1 MNLAA
6 KYRPT
11 EFSEVSEQSAVVDIL
26 KKICSEK
33 ELTNR
38 NFLFIGPAGTGK
50 AQPLY
55 SKVLTP
61 KGFIT
66 MGEVE
71 VGTEVI
77 TDTGATAKVSGI
89 YPQGVRPIYEIVLED
104 GAKIRVSDEHLNL
117 VHLYSFAIEKDSHI
131 VLNTLDLLNLL
142 EHPDEYSLYIDSP
155 TNVPLPS
162 ELPAMRQIVRIEYIG
177 DEECQCIMVDH
188 PDHTYISDNYIPTHN
203 TTLGRI
209 ISRHLNNGST
219 SGVIEIDAASHS
231 GADAARDITNQA
243 RAYPVGTA
251 WKCFLIDECHSI
263 SSQGWQVLLKTLE
276 ENPAKSIFIL
286 CVDKDGLVN
295 TDHGLKRI
303 QDVVISDKVW
313 DGHTYRTVL
322 GTYDKGVQ
330 SAIRVQFTSGNTV
343 QCTPT
348 HKFKVLSGDSEV
360 WKPASDIRPGD
371 VLLRYN
377 NIDTSNWRVDN
388 ISDEEAFFIGYLTG
402 NGNYDS
408 HSMHLYTP
416 YHKWNRLETIL
427 DTLVSQG
434 VIRDYI
440 KDSIPESAGNMY
452 VTRIHFPT
460 GQMGAWYTKV
470 GADSTYKRGTKSI
483 PAAVFKFS
491 TNQFKAFVDGW
502 YFADGCGRFDTFFTY
517 KYGIGGYTPYLYC
530 SNRRMITDLFHLLES
545 HGYCPSLRTSV
556 SKGEYT
562 PGRSLPD
569 KEVTSFIL
577 YLMHKPGYF
586 HNAEFREKLQN
597 IYADMPIGKYKYDL
611 SNLNIPNRRISPTM
625 LNEAGYSHFNDCG
638 YFDTVSAVTE
648 CEPCHV
654 YDIEVET
661 SHSFIYNGICAHN
674 CTTNPEKIP
683 ATILSRV
690 QTFRLSKISIDGI
703 TQRLKHICDSEIAEG
718 VDLKYE
724 EDALRYIAKLGNGGM
739 RDSIQLLD
747 RAIAYSKEVT
757 VDNLATAL
765 DLPNYDTYFE
775 LLNGVAKKDN
785 TAIVKIINDV
795 YDSGT
800 NFVRWFEGFHSFVC
814 QIVKY
819 IYLQDITKTMIP
831 AYYQDK
837 ISKYG
842 ATHAVLCLRLAN
854 TLITLNHSLKST
866 NYLQEVAITYLCSSA
881 KR

>member
-61 KGFIT
+61 EGFIT

-71 VGTEVI
+71 VGTKVI
-77 TDTGATAKVSGI
+77 TDKGATAKVSGI

-162 ELPAMRQIVRIEYIG
+162 EISASRQIVRIDFVG

-276 ENPAKSIFIL
+276 ENPAKSIF
-286 CVDKDGLVN
+286 
-295 TDHGLKRI
+295 
-303 QDVVISDKVW
+303 
-313 DGHTYRTVL
+313 VL
-322 GTYDKGVQ
+322 
-330 SAIRVQFTSGNTV
+330 
-343 QCTPT
+343 
-348 HKFKVLSGDSEV
+348 
-360 WKPASDIRPGD
+360 
-371 VLLRYN
+371 
-377 NIDTSNWRVDN
+377 
-388 ISDEEAFFIGYLTG
+388 
-402 NGNYDS
+402 
-408 HSMHLYTP
+408 
-416 YHKWNRLETIL
+416 
-427 DTLVSQG
+427 
-434 VIRDYI
+434 
-440 KDSIPESAGNMY
+440 
-452 VTRIHFPT
+452 
-460 GQMGAWYTKV
+460 
-470 GADSTYKRGTKSI
+470 
-483 PAAVFKFS
+483 
-491 TNQFKAFVDGW
+491 
-502 YFADGCGRFDTFFTY
+502 
-517 KYGIGGYTPYLYC
+517 
-530 SNRRMITDLFHLLES
+530 
-545 HGYCPSLRTSV
+545 
-556 SKGEYT
+556 
-562 PGRSLPD
+562 
-569 KEVTSFIL
+569 
-577 YLMHKPGYF
+577 
-586 HNAEFREKLQN
+586 
-597 IYADMPIGKYKYDL
+597 
-611 SNLNIPNRRISPTM
+611 
-625 LNEAGYSHFNDCG
+625 
-638 YFDTVSAVTE
+638 
-648 CEPCHV
+648 
-654 YDIEVET
+654 
-661 SHSFIYNGICAHN
+661 

-718 VDLKYE
+718 VDLNYE

-747 RAIAYSKEVT
+747 RAIAYSKDVT
-757 VDNLATAL
+757 IDNLATAL
-765 DLPNYDTYFE
+765 DLPNYDNYFE

-785 TAIVKIINDV
+785 TTIVKIINDV

-800 NFVRWFEGFHSFVC
+800 NFVKWFEGFHSFVC